1 MSETRAPTLRDLHLN
16 HHAVAPTRPAR
27 MTRRDYDA
35 LILDDPDLAPP
46 PRRELP
52 LTAWA

>member
-1 MSETRAPTLRDLHLN
+1 MSHTRTPTLRDLHTN
-16 HHAVAPTRPAR
+16 ARVAPRASRP
-27 MTRRDYDA
+27 TRRAYDA

-46 PRRELP
+46 ARTEMP